1 MEIVR
6 GGRVHHLV
14 KYQDDVRGDTDAI
27 LMVAKRPERDSF
39 LMDGPCRCFLFFIK
53 LFFYA
58 SFSSFLLLGLY
69 RFALLVLL
77 LHLLRWLYLV
87 ALVLFRRIFF
97 GIPLTDIKFSQDS
110 GTFIFIY
117 LFFFWN
123 IFASI
128 LEDAWRILWRCSR
141 PIMAIDYFL
150 FISVVND
157 RNLFNE
163 KSPLDHFL
171 IDDILRP
178 IRSNFLIQFH
188 YYSNKLN

>member
-1 MEIVR
+1 
-6 GGRVHHLV
+6 
-14 KYQDDVRGDTDAI
+14 
-27 LMVAKRPERDSF
+27 MVAKRPERDSF

-69 RFALLVLL
+69 RFAF
-77 LHLLRWLYLV
+77 W
-87 ALVLFRRIFF
+87 FFSFIFF
-97 GIPLTDIKFSQDS
+97 VGFISLLSSYFAGFFSGFLWMTS
-110 GTFIFIY
+110 NSAKILKHLSLFY
-117 LFFFWN
+117 LFFWN

-128 LEDAWRILWRCSR
+128 IEDAWRILWRCSR

-178 IRSNFLIQFH
+178 IRSNFIIIQINWIEWLWGFFGAIGH
-188 YYSNKLN
+188 AQGPV